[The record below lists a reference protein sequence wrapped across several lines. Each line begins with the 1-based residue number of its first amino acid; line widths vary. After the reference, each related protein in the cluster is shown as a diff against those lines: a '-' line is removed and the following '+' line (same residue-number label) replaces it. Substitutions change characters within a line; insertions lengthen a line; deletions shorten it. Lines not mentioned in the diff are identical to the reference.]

1 MTPRRLWV
9 TAEFTAAHPA
19 LSDILTLSLRPGR
32 GGWKLSVTCLCFC
45 FYWSVSAT
53 KLYIV
58 YTAFSKVFELQPLEF
73 EDKDDFL
80 RRAQGAAES
89 TKTKHMLVIGTTA
102 QKRQLRPVLG
112 RIPVYDSRDFMTANK
127 FLTIVKSMGLN
138 QAGI

>member
-1 MTPRRLWV
+1 MGHGRVHRRPPCLVRYSHLVFETGKWWLEV
-9 TAEFTAAHPA
+9 ICH
-19 LSDILTLSLRPGR
+19 LSL
-32 GGWKLSVTCLCFC
+32 LLLLL
-45 FYWSVSAT
+45 VSQCNQI
-53 KLYIV
+53 IV

-89 TKTKHMLVIGTTA
+89 TKTKHMLVVGTTA

>member
-1 MTPRRLWV
+1 MGHGRVHRRPPCLVRYSHLVFETGKWWLEV
-9 TAEFTAAHPA
+9 ICH
-19 LSDILTLSLRPGR
+19 LSL
-32 GGWKLSVTCLCFC
+32 LLLLL
-45 FYWSVSAT
+45 VSQRNQI
-53 KLYIV
+53 IV
-58 YTAFSKVFELQPLEF
+58 YTASSKVFERQPLEF

-80 RRAQGAAES
+80 RRAQGAAVS
-89 TKTKHMLVIGTTA
+89 TKTKHTLVMGTTA